1 MIWTAR
7 GQVKKMNFN
16 QLKYFVAIVEQ
27 GSFWAAAL
35 EEYISQSSLSKQIK
49 ALENELGVVLFN
61 RSGNKITLTEAG
73 QCFYEYALKLLE
85 IKNRM
90 QQDLMDFKET
100 PIEEVKFASIPI
112 VSSYKISLLL
122 SEFQKVNKN
131 RKQVVNYNILE
142 EEQKDVLMLLKNDK
156 VDFAFVRDGFN
167 MLPDYE
173 HRLFLTDEI
182 GLICSQESELAQL
195 EKFDFSMLRDEK
207 IILISPI
214 YRLLMEELHKVNK
227 ECNVTATMT
236 RHRNVFSM
244 VANNVGITFFTKR
257 MFEEGH
263 TIKGLKYVPLVMPIY
278 SNVYIVKRK
287 EKALNATTERFWEFL
302 CSKYQEYLL

>member
-1 MIWTAR
+1 
-7 GQVKKMNFN
+7 MNFN

-142 EEQKDVLMLLKNDK
+142 EEQKDVLMLLK
-156 VDFAFVRDGFN
+156 
-167 MLPDYE
+167 
-173 HRLFLTDEI
+173 
-182 GLICSQESELAQL
+182 
-195 EKFDFSMLRDEK
+195 
-207 IILISPI
+207 
-214 YRLLMEELHKVNK
+214 
-227 ECNVTATMT
+227 
-236 RHRNVFSM
+236 
-244 VANNVGITFFTKR
+244 
-257 MFEEGH
+257 
-263 TIKGLKYVPLVMPIY
+263 TIK
-278 SNVYIVKRK
+278 
-287 EKALNATTERFWEFL
+287 
-302 CSKYQEYLL
+302 